1 MKAWV
6 SGAYAWTAA
15 QREALANDLT
25 RPQLIAVSARWVV
38 SVDYLITV
46 ISADMDILL
55 PAPIDQNVSDS
66 AIVAE
71 MGWRY
76 ADIVLSPLS

>member
-25 RPQLIAVSARWVV
+25 RPQLIAVSARCVECFRF
-38 SVDYLITV
+38 SENMV
-46 ISADMDILL
+46 ISTDVLL
-55 PAPIDQNVSDS
+55 PALTDQNV
-66 AIVAE
+66 
-71 MGWRY
+71 GWVVR
-76 ADIVLSPLS
+76 LLLE